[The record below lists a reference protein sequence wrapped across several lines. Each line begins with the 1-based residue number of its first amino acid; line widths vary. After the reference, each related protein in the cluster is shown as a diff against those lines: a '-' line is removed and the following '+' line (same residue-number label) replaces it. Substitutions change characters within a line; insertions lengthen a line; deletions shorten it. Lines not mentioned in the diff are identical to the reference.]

1 MEEIVDSESE
11 KYFHKSPLAGVSG
24 ILCRLLY
31 GHTAA
36 CSTLLWSTRLETVTS
51 SNTIYTTANSICIQ

>member
-1 MEEIVDSESE
+1 MDNGRNYMEEVVDSESE

-36 CSTLLWSTRLETVTS
+36 CSTLL
-51 SNTIYTTANSICIQ
+51 